1 MKKASGIC
9 TAVKDRVLECVVA
22 GSAKAVGTAKSTKAK
37 MTEVVSDKG
46 VQATAASAVGGGA
59 VLGAGGAATG
69 LAVGG
74 AVGAAVGVVPAI
86 FTFGLSIPFCAV
98 VGGGCGLAAGAVAG
112 GTAGV
117 VAGAGG
123 YQAYSRRETIR
134 GSVVEL
140 TEKARSSAKS
150 LRSNLSGATGGTD

>member
-1 MKKASGIC
+1 M
-9 TAVKDRVLECVVA
+9 LEYEVG
-22 GSAKAVGTAKSTKAK
+22 GSAKAVSAAKIAKAK
-37 MTEVVSDKG
+37 IIEVVSDKG

-98 VGGGCGLAAGAVAG
+98 VGGGCGLAAGTVAG
-112 GTAGV
+112 GTTGV

-123 YQAYSRRETIR
+123 YQAYLRRETIR
-134 GSVVEL
+134 GTVVKL
-140 TEKARSSAKS
+140 TEKARSSA
-150 LRSNLSGATGGTD
+150 

>member
-1 MKKASGIC
+1 M
-9 TAVKDRVLECVVA
+9 
-22 GSAKAVGTAKSTKAK
+22 
-37 MTEVVSDKG
+37 EVVSDKG

-74 AVGAAVGVVPAI
+74 VVGAVVGVVPAI

-112 GTAGV
+112 
-117 VAGAGG
+117 
-123 YQAYSRRETIR
+123 R
-134 GSVVEL
+134 
-140 TEKARSSAKS
+140 
-150 LRSNLSGATGGTD
+150 

>member
-1 MKKASGIC
+1 MEKVSGIC

-22 GSAKAVGTAKSTKAK
+22 GNAKVVSTAKITKTK
-37 MTEVVSDKG
+37 IFEVVSDKG
-46 VQATAASAVGGGA
+46 VQATAASAAGGG
-59 VLGAGGAATG
+59 VILGAGGAATG

-74 AVGAAVGVVPAI
+74 AVGAVVGVVPAI

-98 VGGGCGLAAGAVAG
+98 VGGGCGLAAGAAAG
-112 GTAGV
+112 GTTGV

-134 GSVVEL
+134 RAVGKL
-140 TEKARSSAKS
+140 TEKVRSSARS
-150 LRSNLSGATGGTD
+150 LRSNPSGSIGGTD